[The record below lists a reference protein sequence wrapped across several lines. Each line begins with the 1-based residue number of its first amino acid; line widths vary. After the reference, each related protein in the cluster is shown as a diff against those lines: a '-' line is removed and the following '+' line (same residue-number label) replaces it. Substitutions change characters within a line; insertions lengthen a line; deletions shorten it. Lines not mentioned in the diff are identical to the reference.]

1 MSPTRSKAAKTN
13 GRTNA
18 DVTDV
23 KNRASGHWLEI
34 LGDLA
39 PDLED
44 AIAKVGRHVPCPVH
58 GGKDGFRLFDDA
70 AQRGGGVCNSCG
82 NFSDGLAILKWVNGW
97 KFSDALQS
105 VANWLNNHGE
115 IHPAAVARAERGSA
129 TKPDPKAMKLFE
141 RLEDG
146 FIDDRR
152 KIRKYLKFRGLS
164 GQVPEVVRFH
174 PGLGYFENGEKVA
187 DFPALVAPFQRLDG
201 QVVGYIR
208 IYLDPDSPGKAPVEK
223 AKKNTP
229 ALWKGA
235 LHGAA
240 IRLGGPGP
248 VLGIAEGLETGLA
261 IQEATGMPVWAAG
274 SAGGMEAIEIPQ
286 EVQLIYVW
294 ADNDSSGRG
303 EEAALALTERLMR
316 AGRDVLVVFPT
327 EVDQDW
333 LDVLNKADVEAL
345 RQAMKTAERCELVD
359 DEQATAKTTDPD
371 DVLAIVEELNSRHF
385 IVTTGG
391 RVCVATEITDPQTGR
406 PDLVL
411 GTPADLKLKYLNR
424 PVGEKQTAAS
434 AWLAHPARRE
444 YAGIVFDL
452 GRNIAGYYNLFSG
465 FAVKPR
471 KGDCSLYW
479 EHTRENICNNNAFIY
494 RFVRCWMAHAVQY
507 PAQLPGTALALRGLQ
522 GTGKGIFVD
531 KYGELF
537 GNHFQTLYSLDQVTG
552 RFNGHLKNV
561 LLLHANE
568 AVCQGDR
575 VGEGVLKGLI
585 TDPYTPIEYKGRDIF
600 QVRNFKRLIVATNE
614 DWAVPMGM
622 DDRRF
627 LVLDVNPAKKEDKSY
642 FSAIVEQ
649 MQNGGLEALMYD
661 LLHEDLTGFDVRTVP
676 YSGTS
681 FDVKLHS
688 APAIVQW
695 FYELLCDERT
705 VPDDEGSPGAPW
717 NPQPPRDYLYR
728 DYLDWCRDARLPSI
742 SKPLFGRSLRKLL
755 PGLELGETRRL
766 IQGNRGGLR
775 LSLRLRCYVL
785 PSLAEC
791 RAAFQKFSKSGPEIW
806 PSAD

>member
-1 MSPTRSKAAKTN
+1 MSPSTSKAASN
-13 GRTNA
+13 FERTKS
-18 DVTDV
+18 DVINV
-23 KNRASGHWLEI
+23 KKRAQGHWLEI
-34 LGDLA
+34 FGDLA
-39 PDLED
+39 PALAD
-44 AIAKVGRHVPCPVH
+44 AINNIGHHVPCPSH
-58 GGKDGFRLFDDA
+58 GGKDGFRLFEDA
-70 AQRGGGVCNSCG
+70 AEKGGGVCNTCG
-82 NFSDGLAILKWVNGW
+82 TLPDGLAVLKWINKW
-97 KFSDALQS
+97 EFPEALKA
-105 VANWLNNHGE
+105 VANWLNNHSDAQ
-115 IHPAAVARAERGSA
+115 PVAVANPAQSSA
-129 TKPDPKAMKLFE
+129 TNPDPKAVRQLE
-141 RLEDG
+141 RIEEG
-146 FIDDRR
+146 IIDDPK

-187 DFPALVAPFQRLDG
+187 DFPALVAPFQRLEG
-201 QVVGYIR
+201 QVVGYLR
-208 IYLDPDSPGKAPVEK
+208 IYLDPEGQGKAPVK
-223 AKKNTP
+223 KVKKNTP

-240 IRLGGPGP
+240 IRLGAPGP
-248 VLGIAEGLETGLA
+248 ILGIAEGLETGLA
-261 IQEATGMPVWAAG
+261 VQEATGMPVWAAG
-274 SAGGMEAIEIPQ
+274 SAGGMETIEIPQ
-286 EVQLIYVW
+286 EVQQIYVW
-294 ADNDSSGRG
+294 ADNDRSGCG
-303 EEAALALTERLMR
+303 EEAARALAERLMR
-316 AGRDVLVVFPT
+316 AGRDVLLAFPP
-327 EVDQDW
+327 EVDTDW
-333 LDVLNKADVEAL
+333 LDVLNDRGAEAL
-345 RQAMKTAERCELVD
+345 REAMEAAERWELID
-359 DEQATAKTTDPD
+359 DDPTTIEATDPD
-371 DVLAIVEELNSRHF
+371 DVLTVVEELNQRHF

-391 RVCVATEITDPQTGR
+391 RVCVATEVTDPQTGR

-411 GTPADLKLKYLNR
+411 GTPADLKLKYLNW
-424 PVGEKQTAAS
+424 PAGEKHTAAS
-434 AWLAHPARRE
+434 AWLAHSARRE
-444 YAGIVFDL
+444 YAGIVFDPS
-452 GRNIAGYYNLFSG
+452 RTIDGYFNLFNG
-465 FAVKPR
+465 FAVEPR
-471 KGDCSLYW
+471 QGDCALFW
-479 EHTRENICNNNAFIY
+479 EHVRENICSGNESHYYFL
-494 RFVRCWMAHAVQY
+494 RRWMAHAIQKTD
-507 PAQLPGTALALRGLQ
+507 QLPGTAIVLRGLQ

-531 KYGELF
+531 HFGELF
-537 GNHFQTLYSLDQVTG
+537 GNHYLTVYRLDQVTG

-585 TDPYTPIEYKGRDIF
+585 TDPFTPVEYKGRDIF
-600 QVRNFKRLIVATNE
+600 QVQNFKRLIVATNE

-627 LVLDVNPAKKEDKSY
+627 LVLDVNPAKKEDKAY
-642 FSAIVEQ
+642 FAAIVEQ
-649 MQNGGLEALMYD
+649 MQNGGLQALMYD
-661 LLHEDLTGFDVRTVP
+661 LLHENLDGFDVRTIP

-695 FYELLCDERT
+695 FFELLCDERT
-705 VPDDEGSPGAPW
+705 VPDDESSPGAPW
-717 NPQPPRDYLYR
+717 NPQPPRDHLYR

-766 IQGNRGGLR
+766 IQGNRCGLR

>member
-1 MSPTRSKAAKTN
+1 MSSTRSTATKSN

-58 GGKDGFRLFDDA
+58 GGTDGLRLFDDA
-70 AQRGGGVCNSCG
+70 AQWGGGVCNTCG
-82 NFSDGLAILKWVNGW
+82 TFPDGLAVLKWVNNW
-97 KFSDALQS
+97 KFPDALKA
-105 VANWLNNHGE
+105 VANWLKNHGD
-115 IHPAAVARAERGSA
+115 ILPAAVARAERGSA

-164 GQVPEVVRFH
+164 GQAPEVIRFH
-174 PGLGYFENGEKVA
+174 PAMGYFENGEKVA
-187 DFPALVAPFQRLDG
+187 DFPALLAPYQRRNG
-201 QVVGYIR
+201 QVVGYLR
-208 IYLDPDSPGKAPVEK
+208 IYLSPDGPGKAPVVK

-240 IRLGGPGP
+240 IRLGAPGP

-274 SAGGMEAIEIPQ
+274 SAGGMEAIEVPE
-286 EVQLIYVW
+286 EVGVIYVW

-303 EEAALALTERLMR
+303 EEAARALTERLTR
-316 AGRDVLVVFPT
+316 AGREVLVAFPP
-327 EVDQDW
+327 EVDTDW
-333 LDVLNKADVEAL
+333 LDVFKEGGAEAL
-345 RQAMKTAERCELVD
+345 QQAMEAAERCELID
-359 DEQATAKTTDPD
+359 DEPTGPATADPD
-371 DVLAIVEELNSRHF
+371 DVRTVVEELNRRHF

-391 RVCVATEITDPQTGR
+391 RVCVATEIVDPQTGR

-411 GTPADLKLKYLNR
+411 GTPGDLRLKYFNW
-424 PVGEKQTAAS
+424 PVGEKHTAAS
-434 AWLAHPARRE
+434 AWLAHPSRRE
-444 YAGIVFDL
+444 YAGIIFDPS
-452 GRNIAGYYNLFSG
+452 RTIDGYYNLFKG
-465 FAVKPR
+465 FSIQPR
-471 KGDCSLYW
+471 QGDCSLFW
-479 EHTRENICNNNAFIY
+479 DHVRDNICNANESHYLFL
-494 RFVRCWMAHAVQY
+494 RRWMAHAIQKTD
-507 PAQLPGTALALRGLQ
+507 QLPGTAIVLRGLQ

-531 KYGELF
+531 HFGELF
-537 GNHFQTLYSLDQVTG
+537 GNHFLTVYSLEQVTG

-585 TDPYTPIEYKGRDIF
+585 TDPFTPVEYKGKDIF
-600 QVRNFKRLIVATNE
+600 QVRNYKRLIVATNE

-649 MQNGGLEALMYD
+649 MQNGGLQALMYD
-661 LLHEDLTGFDVRTVP
+661 LLHENLDGFDVRTIP

-695 FYELLCDERT
+695 FFELLCDERT
-705 VPDDEGSPGAPW
+705 VPDDESSPGAPW
-717 NPQPPRDYLYR
+717 NPQPPRDHLYR

-766 IQGNRGGLR
+766 IQGNRCGLR